1 MVKKRIITILL
12 IVLLM
17 MVAGSALIVV
27 KETSES
33 WYKNV
38 EIAEYGLQ
46 ISYPRAYKD
55 IEKEESNVEKIG
67 TNIETT
73 IIEEDKENSISVDLI
88 KELIH
93 AKSQKSKLTIL
104 IEGIKKEKTKK
115 TIEQICKDYMTMFK
129 VYNEDVYVLTDEYY
143 ETTLDGVPVGVV
155 EMVVE
160 GKTELVYPKLVAYLI
175 PLEDREITI
184 TFTGTLDLFEENQ
197 KEVNKI
203 INSVKLYKAVAS
215 GDNIE

>member
-1 MVKKRIITILL
+1 MEKLWYVVTTY
-12 IVLLM
+12 VGHE
-17 MVAGSALIVV
+17 ANV
-27 KETSES
+27 KEKLEARTES
-33 WYKNV
+33 MGMQENIFRVIIPETTEV
-38 EIAEYGLQ
+38 EI
-46 ISYPRAYKD
+46 KD
-55 IEKEESNVEKIG
+55 GV
-67 TNIETT
+67 
-73 IIEEDKENSISVDLI
+73 
-88 KELIH
+88 
-93 AKSQKSKLTIL
+93 
-104 IEGIKKEKTKK
+104 KKEKTKK